1 MVPEPPAE
9 LPSSLRPLYVEA
21 AAVSDA
27 SPASACALLRLL
39 TKAMLR
45 NDGLTGRDLQR
56 DVAVLVERGASM
68 SLLRALDAMGLSEQH
83 SRHPAEID
91 LAQGHSD
98 AQSLFVFVNLL
109 AANAD
114 PSR

>member
-1 MVPEPPAE
+1 MVPDPPEE
-9 LPSSLRPLYVEA
+9 LPAGLRPLYVEA

-39 TKAMLR
+39 TRAVLR
-45 NDGLTGRDLQR
+45 NHGLTGRDLQR
-56 DVAVLVERGASM
+56 DISALVEQGASM
-68 SLLRALDAMGLSEQH
+68 SLLRALDAMGLTEQH
-83 SRHPAEID
+83 SRHPGEID

-98 AQSLFVFVNLL
+98 AQSLFMFVNLL
-109 AANAD
+109 AANTA